1 MSINESNLK
10 IAITNIK
17 GIPEGIRADFNIFI
31 YHSFT
36 EVNLPAIKSEIAPT
50 IDFNNLEI
58 TAIFKFFYNI
68 TICTSA
74 RYINLTRTFHSKCLM
89 RAYIIVLITP
99 HLQLFISII
108 NIIEPLTPGI
118 TILAAAIQPSTNIKI
133 TLPKLN
139 AISFVI
145 SIITSPSNYYL
156 SFNYIIP

>member
-108 NIIEPLTPGI
+108 NIIEWNCQEMCSRRIP
-118 TILAAAIQPSTNIKI
+118 KI
-133 TLPKLN
+133 MDRQ
-139 AISFVI
+139 ISGSVMRE
-145 SIITSPSNYYL
+145 L
-156 SFNYIIP
+156 L